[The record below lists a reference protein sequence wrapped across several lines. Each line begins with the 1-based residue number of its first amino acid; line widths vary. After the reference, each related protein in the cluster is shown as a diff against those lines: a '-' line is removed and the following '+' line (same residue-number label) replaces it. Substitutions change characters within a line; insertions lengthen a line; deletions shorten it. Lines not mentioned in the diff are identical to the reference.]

1 MATARGLRDEAV
13 ETRPPSTGT
22 LTTVVSDRLRADILN
37 GKRAPGTKVRLE
49 ELKSEFGV
57 SWSPIREA
65 VTRLAAEGLL
75 HAEDQRGYRVASA
88 SRGDLAEVLRLRV
101 LLEPMALQQ
110 AIEKGD
116 DDWEAGILTAHHLL
130 GKVEGQRSAGGSD
143 GAVVEW
149 ETRHRGFHDALISGC
164 ASPILLQ
171 FCHML
176 HDMNDRYR
184 RIFLQAHA
192 FDRNVAAEHKAILD
206 VTLARKG
213 DKAASLL
220 KSHIERTGR
229 NILASSA
236 TSLR

>member
-1 MATARGLRDEAV
+1 MTIARASREEVA
-13 ETRPPSTGT
+13 EIRPPSAGT

-49 ELKSEFGV
+49 ELKTEFGV

-75 HAEDQRGYRVASA
+75 LAEDQRGYRVAPA
-88 SRGDLAEVLRLRV
+88 SRGDLAEVLRLRM

-110 AIEKGD
+110 AIEKGN

-130 GKVEGQRSAGGSD
+130 GKVEDQRSTSGSD
-143 GAVVEW
+143 GVAVEW

-192 FDRNVAAEHKAILD
+192 FDRDVAAEHKAILD
-206 VTLARKG
+206 VTLARKSE
-213 DKAASLL
+213 KAASLL
-220 KSHIERTGR
+220 RSHIDRTGR
-229 NILASSA
+229 NIL
-236 TSLR
+236 TSMHD

>member
-1 MATARGLRDEAV
+1 MTTARVVKDDTV
-13 ETRPPSTGT
+13 ESQPPAGGT

-49 ELKSEFGV
+49 ELRSEFGV

-75 HAEDQRGYRVASA
+75 LTEDQRGYRVAPA
-88 SRGDLAEVLRLRV
+88 SREELAEVLRLRV

-110 AIEKGD
+110 AIDKGD
-116 DDWEAGILTAHHLL
+116 DDWEAGILAAHHRLS
-130 GKVEGQRSAGGSD
+130 KVEDQRPTAGGNSA
-143 GAVVEW
+143 AVDW
-149 ETRHRGFHDALISGC
+149 ENRHRSFHDALITGS

-171 FCHML
+171 FCHTL

-192 FDRNVAAEHKAILD
+192 FDRDVASEHKAILNA
-206 VTLARKG
+206 TLARKR

-220 KSHIERTGR
+220 KAHIERTGR
-229 NILASSA
+229 NILASM
-236 TSLR
+236 RD

>member
-1 MATARGLRDEAV
+1 MATARAMRDEMV
-13 ETRPPSTGT
+13 ESRAPSGGT

-37 GKRAPGTKVRLE
+37 GRRAPGTKVRLE
-49 ELKSEFGV
+49 ELKVEFGV

-75 HAEDQRGYRVASA
+75 QAEDQRGYRVAPA

-110 AIEKGD
+110 AIEKGTD
-116 DDWEAGILTAHHLL
+116 EWEAGILTGHHLL
-130 GKVEGQRSAGGSD
+130 GKVEDQRSTGGSE
-143 GAVVEW
+143 GVAAEW

-192 FDRNVAAEHKAILD
+192 FDRDVASEHKAILD
-206 VTLARKG
+206 ATMAR
-213 DKAASLL
+213 DASKAAGLL

-229 NILASSA
+229 NILASM
-236 TSLR
+236 RD